1 MHRKLLNEAR
11 IELEI
16 IPDGPILV
24 KSGVESA
31 DPTRPDMEFVRI
43 HHSALGRETVYLP
56 GSSLKGVIRSYCEK
70 ITRTLGLD
78 ACDPTKD
85 SSCGRRLEKK
95 TNSATLY
102 KESCWLCKLFGST
115 KIASRIRFN
124 DAYPIKVNDDG
135 EIDEGFAEATNRT
148 EERTG
153 VAIDRVLGSVA
164 VGPFNME
171 VVTNGGFAT
180 EIWIRNF
187 ETWQLGLLGLAF
199 RDLGEGRVPIGFGKS
214 RGFGQVKAEIS
225 KVAVRYIKPFEEKA
239 NQDGKT
245 AVYGIGKLISTE
257 EQDEYGLKLKGDD
270 VAWADTVVQ
279 PSSSETGIGSVYLFS
294 GEDQTRA
301 LFRACVKCWAK
312 VVNEN
317 D

>member
-1 MHRKLLNEAR
+1 
-11 IELEI
+11 
-16 IPDGPILV
+16 
-24 KSGVESA
+24 
-31 DPTRPDMEFVRI
+31 
-43 HHSALGRETVYLP
+43 
-56 GSSLKGVIRSYCEK
+56 
-70 ITRTLGLD
+70 
-78 ACDPTKD
+78 
-85 SSCGRRLEKK
+85 
-95 TNSATLY
+95 
-102 KESCWLCKLFGST
+102 
-115 KIASRIRFN
+115 
-124 DAYPIKVNDDG
+124 
-135 EIDEGFAEATNRT
+135 
-148 EERTG
+148 
-153 VAIDRVLGSVA
+153 
-164 VGPFNME
+164 
-171 VVTNGGFAT
+171 
-180 EIWIRNF
+180 
-187 ETWQLGLLGLAF
+187 LGLLGLAF